1 MRAARRASCQRENP
15 GGGYR
20 GFRSGRST
28 WGDSIALDSKQ
39 QRALIVPI
47 LVSDIADRR
56 RADAAH
62 LFLAAMITR
71 GIESLRTLRW
81 RGQSGANPSLLSDF
95 RWIEVQKKSRCNSI
109 VYLATGVLSVR
120 RSGDREFADSL
131 LEGSGFEPRGDPF
144 SGVRRG
150 RFPPNLAGSVPV
162 AMLEEQIYL
171 HAI

>member
-1 MRAARRASCQRENP
+1 MSAITLERGTNPSQFSAVAARPDKPSRDAGEQIPWPTKRED
-15 GGGYR
+15 GR
-20 GFRSGRST
+20 GTDGS
-28 WGDSIALDSKQ
+28 Q
-39 QRALIVPI
+39 
-47 LVSDIADRR
+47 
-56 RADAAH
+56 
-62 LFLAAMITR
+62 TR
-71 GIESLRTLRW
+71 RW

-171 HAI
+171 HAIWFLIVLYLLLIAFLSATVAL